1 VDAVPIAQLSD
12 AERAR
17 LAEQWG
23 YTTIGCELPDDV
35 NLTDIV
41 KSMPS
46 VVRNRS

>member
-23 YTTIGCELPDDV
+23 YKTIGCDLPNDV
-35 NLTDIV
+35 TLTDIV

-46 VVRNRS
+46 EVRNRS